1 MNDPINDI
9 ASLNHRFSIPDVAFF
24 DDGQG
29 GLIRLTIK
37 SAAADAEIYLHGAH
51 VTRFDPRGQ
60 PPVLFMSAK
69 SQFAPGKPIRGG
81 VPICFPWFG
90 PKAGDAKAPAHGFA
104 RLVEWNV
111 ESVKQ
116 NGTDVSAVLS
126 LVSNEETK
134 SLWSAEFSATY
145 TVTVGSEL
153 HLSLA
158 IKNTGST
165 AMKFEEAL
173 HTYLTVGDVET
184 IWIEG
189 LGDTTYIDKVNNA
202 ARTAQSTAPIRFIDE
217 TDRVYLA
224 TRATCIVHD
233 PSLGRQIR
241 VAKTG
246 SDATVIWNPWINKAK
261 AMADFGDDEWPGM
274 VCVETCNVA
283 DHAVTLEA
291 GATHT
296 MTAGISTTR

>member
-1 MNDPINDI
+1 MNDPLNDI

-24 DDGQG
+24 DEGEG
-29 GLIRLTIK
+29 GLTRLTIK

-90 PKAGDAKAPAHGFA
+90 SKADDAKAPAHGFA
-104 RLVEWNV
+104 RLMEWHV
-111 ESVKQ
+111 ESVAQ
-116 NGTDVSAVLS
+116 QGGDVSIVLG
-126 LVSNEETK
+126 LISNDKTK
-134 SLWSAEFSATY
+134 AFWPADFSARY
-145 TVTVGSEL
+145 RVTVGAQL
-153 HLSLA
+153 QLSLA
-158 IKNTGST
+158 IENTGTT
-165 AMKFEEAL
+165 AAKFEEAL
-173 HTYLTVGDVET
+173 HTYLTIGDIMAVA
-184 IWIEG
+184 IEG
-189 LGDTTYIDKVNNA
+189 LGGTTYIDKMNNA
-202 ARTAQSTAPIRFIDE
+202 ARTPRSADPIRFSGE

-224 TRATCIVHD
+224 TQAACTVHD
-233 PSLGRQIR
+233 PALHRQIR

-246 SDATVIWNPWINKAK
+246 SDATVVWNPWINKAK

-283 DHAVTLEA
+283 DHAVSLA
-291 GATHT
+291 PGATRV
-296 MTAGISTTR
+296 MTAMISTS